1 MKNSNHNWLDHP
13 IRSSKIRSSNVPS
26 LLSRKDTTRNN
37 IHLRNMI
44 FCIGIV
50 KFFSFSPTP
59 CGMWDLSFLTRSG
72 TYTPS
77 IGRLSLNHLTPEKVP
92 IVIF

>member
-1 MKNSNHNWLDHP
+1 M
-13 IRSSKIRSSNVPS
+13 KIRSSNVPS
-26 LLSRKDTTRNN
+26 LLSHKDTTRNKQ
-37 IHLRNMI
+37 HPLEKHDFLYRNSKI
-44 FCIGIV
+44 LF
-50 KFFSFSPTP
+50 FFSPAP